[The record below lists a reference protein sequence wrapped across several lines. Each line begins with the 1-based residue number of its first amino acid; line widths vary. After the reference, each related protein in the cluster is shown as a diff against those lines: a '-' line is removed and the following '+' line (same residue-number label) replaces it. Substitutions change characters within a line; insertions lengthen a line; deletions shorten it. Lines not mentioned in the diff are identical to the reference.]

1 MKNLNEVVNHDMEQ
15 LNNWLSANKI
25 SVNVEITELV
35 ISKSPR
41 IVLSDEIKVKLTG
54 KRLYPSNSV
63 KSLGVK
69 MMNFYTDRIK

>member
-1 MKNLNEVVNHDMEQ
+1 MKNLNEVVNHDMKQ